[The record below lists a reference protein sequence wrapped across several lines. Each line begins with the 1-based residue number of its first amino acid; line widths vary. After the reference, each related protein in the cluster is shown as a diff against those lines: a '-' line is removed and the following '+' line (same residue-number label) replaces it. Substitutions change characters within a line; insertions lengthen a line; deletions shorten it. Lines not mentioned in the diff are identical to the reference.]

1 MYRFHGKQYEIDA
14 PLTYADYYFVEALI
28 RYKNLLEG
36 RPVVQTI
43 TAFSENEDRS
53 AWLSALHRISYPL
66 LSNMAKGELR
76 KNMPVESI
84 AARYAEKKRSD
95 SS

>member
-1 MYRFHGKQYEIDA
+1 M
-14 PLTYADYYFVEALI
+14 
-28 RYKNLLEG
+28 
-36 RPVVQTI
+36 QTI
-43 TAFSENEDRS
+43 TAFSENDDRS

-84 AARYAEKKRSD
+84 AADMQKEEK
-95 SS
+95 

>member
-1 MYRFHGKQYEIDA
+1 MGKQYEIDA

-66 LSNMAKGELR
+66 LSNMAKVNFVRICRLNPLLPICR
-76 KNMPVESI
+76 KE
-84 AARYAEKKRSD
+84 EK
-95 SS
+95 